1 MDDIE
6 RKQEETTAA
15 EENPNRC
22 RENLEKAVAAV
33 KEALPGMTLLEHEPM
48 SQHSSFRIGG
58 PVRALA
64 VPSDV
69 TSLTKLCSV
78 LKQNHIAP
86 MMLGNGTNI
95 LFPDEGLDQVFLVS
109 TEKLTKMFL
118 LPDGALYAEAGVS
131 LSKLA
136 SFAQQNGLA
145 GLEFASGIPGTVGGG
160 TIMNAGAYGGE
171 LKDAIE
177 SVVCLYVP
185 DQRLYEL
192 TREQCAFAYRSSL
205 FKKLGGCLVLSVVFR
220 LEKGDGEAIAA
231 KMRELN
237 ERRRDKQPLDLPSAG
252 SAFKRPEGYY
262 AAALIDEAGL
272 KGYTVGGAQVS
283 EKHAGFVVNIGGAT
297 SHDVYDLMMH
307 VRNTV
312 YREKGVQMEPEII
325 ILPPD
330 YRLEDNGPAV
340 HRNHITVNEI
350 PEDGESL
357 PQ

>member
-15 EENPNRC
+15 EENPDRC

-64 VPSDV
+64 APSDV

-192 TREQCAFAYRSSL
+192 TNEQCAFAYRSSL

-237 ERRRDKQPLDLPSAG
+237 ERRRAKQPLDLPSAG

-330 YRLEDNGPAV
+330 YRLEDFGPAV
-340 HRNHITVNEI
+340 KPNIITM
-350 PEDGESL
+350 GERAEN
-357 PQ
+357 

>member
-64 VPSDV
+64 APSDV

-109 TEKLTKMFL
+109 TEKLIKMFL

-192 TREQCAFAYRSSL
+192 TNEQCAFAYRSSL

-330 YRLEDNGPAV
+330 YRLEDFGPAV
-340 HRNHITVNEI
+340 KPNIITM
-350 PEDGESL
+350 GERAES
-357 PQ
+357 

>member
-15 EENPNRC
+15 EENPDRC

-192 TREQCAFAYRSSL
+192 TNEQCAFAYRSSL

-330 YRLEDNGPAV
+330 YRLEDFGPAV
-340 HRNHITVNEI
+340 KPNIITM
-350 PEDGESL
+350 GERAES
-357 PQ
+357 

>member
-15 EENPNRC
+15 EENPDRC

-33 KEALPGMTLLEHEPM
+33 KEALPGMTLLEREPM

-192 TREQCAFAYRSSL
+192 TNEQCAFAYRSSL

-330 YRLEDNGPAV
+330 YRLEDFGPAV
-340 HRNHITVNEI
+340 KPNIITM
-350 PEDGESL
+350 GERAEN
-357 PQ
+357 

>member
-15 EENPNRC
+15 EENPDRC

-64 VPSDV
+64 APSDV

-220 LEKGDGEAIAA
+220 LEKGDGETIAA

-330 YRLEDNGPAV
+330 YRLEDFGPAV
-340 HRNHITVNEI
+340 KPNIITM
-350 PEDGESL
+350 GERAEN
-357 PQ
+357 

>member
-64 VPSDV
+64 APSDV

-297 SHDVYDLMMH
+297 SHDVYDLLMH

-312 YREKGVQMEPEII
+312 YREKGVQLEPEII

-330 YRLEDNGPAV
+330 YALEDFGPAV
-340 HRNHITVNEI
+340 KGNFVTFNGA
-350 PEDGESL
+350 PGDGTEES
-357 PQ
+357 

>member
-33 KEALPGMTLLEHEPM
+33 KEALPGMTLLEREPM

-220 LEKGDGEAIAA
+220 LEKGDGETIAA

-330 YRLEDNGPAV
+330 YRLEDFGPAV
-340 HRNHITVNEI
+340 KPNIITM
-350 PEDGESL
+350 GERAES
-357 PQ
+357 

>member
-64 VPSDV
+64 APSDV

-171 LKDAIE
+171 LKDVIE

-185 DQRLYEL
+185 EQRLYEL
-192 TREQCAFAYRSSL
+192 SNEQCAFAYRTSL
-205 FKKLGGCLVLSVVFR
+205 FKRMGGCLILSVVFR
-220 LEKGDGEAIAA
+220 LEKGEGEAIAA

-262 AAALIDEAGL
+262 AAALIDEVGL

-283 EKHAGFVVNIGGAT
+283 EKHAGFVVNRGGAT
-297 SHDVYDLMMH
+297 SHDVYELLMH

-312 YREKGVQMEPEII
+312 YREKGVELEPEII

-330 YRLEDNGPAV
+330 YRLEDFGPPVKGNRVTFNAA
-340 HRNHITVNEI
+340 
-350 PEDGESL
+350 PEEEDDKEN
-357 PQ
+357 

>member
-6 RKQEETTAA
+6 RKREETTAA

-330 YRLEDNGPAV
+330 YRLEDFGPAV
-340 HRNHITVNEI
+340 KPNIITM
-350 PEDGESL
+350 GERAES
-357 PQ
+357 